1 VPTPN
6 SRRALLRP
14 ALTSALGAAA
24 IVALVVTAAIF
35 LLYFGVYAAYAR
47 GLFEFPFDYDQ
58 GEGFELFDG
67 IRLARGQNIYLDNA
81 VFPYYASNYP
91 PVYRLL
97 LVPLIWLFGP
107 KLVVAR
113 VLTWVMSL
121 GIGLAIF
128 AAVRAAWTRR
138 DSSNAGRAFWLAG
151 AVIAAVCGLAFF
163 AANYVYQIG
172 PLARA
177 HLPMV
182 MFGMFGVLCL
192 ERAFA
197 GPRPARGWATAG
209 VALLLVAGFT
219 KLQAVDALA
228 AGFGLL
234 LLRRPRWGV
243 AALGISAVVS
253 GTIVLALN
261 VATGGQF
268 WLNVVAANV
277 NEYSLDRTW
286 EIYAEF
292 WRLQAPLVLCGV
304 AHVGLDLWTAIRK
317 RSTEPISIWSL
328 YFLGGIALGML
339 TGKWGAGP
347 VYLIAS
353 IGAGAVCAGRLAAR
367 LDSSLVKRIGAGPG
381 LALAALAFSGLLVWQ
396 AGLNIHLPTSGR
408 LFGALARVL
417 GVESRSSYPPF
428 AYYDSVGYTQ
438 LGHLLDPAD
447 IANGWEI
454 VAAVRNAP
462 GPVWSEE
469 AMLTLLAG
477 KDVLTNPTQLYNLS
491 KAGLL
496 DTRDMISRIRRR
508 EFGLVIFRAQFYPDD
523 VKDAIGQ
530 NYRWARS
537 IKMNGFDYWLLEP
550 LER

>member
-1 VPTPN
+1 MPTPI
-6 SRRALLRP
+6 SRHALLRP
-14 ALTSALGAAA
+14 APTSLLSGAA
-24 IVALVVTAAIF
+24 IVALLVTTAIF
-35 LLYFGVYAAYAR
+35 LLYFAVYVVYAR
-47 GLFEFPFDYDQ
+47 GLFQFPFDYDQ

-81 VFPYYASNYP
+81 IYPFYASNYP

-97 LVPLIWLFGP
+97 LVPLIWIFGP

-113 VLTWVMSL
+113 LLTWVMSL
-121 GIGLAIF
+121 GIGLVIF
-128 AAVRAAWTRR
+128 AAVRDAWNRR
-138 DSSNAGRAFWLAG
+138 DSDRPGRAIGLAG
-151 AVIAAVCGLAFF
+151 LAIAGICGLSFF

-182 MFGMFGVLCL
+182 MFGMAGVLCL

-197 GPRPARGWATAG
+197 ASRLARGWVLAG

-228 AGFGLL
+228 AGFGFLL
-234 LLRRPRWGV
+234 LHRPRWGV
-243 AALGISAVVS
+243 AALLVSAAVS
-253 GTIVLALN
+253 GAVVLALN
-261 VATGGQF
+261 LATGGQF

-292 WRLQAPLVLCGV
+292 WRLQAPLILCGV
-304 AHVGLDLWTAIRK
+304 AHVALDIGTAIRK

-367 LDSSLVKRIGAGPG
+367 AAAGMATRIGGGPG
-381 LALAALAFSGLLVWQ
+381 LALTALAFSGLFIWQ

-417 GVESRSSYPPF
+417 GAEARSSYPPF
-428 AYYDSVGYTQ
+428 AYYD
-438 LGHLLDPAD
+438 
-447 IANGWEI
+447 
-454 VAAVRNAP
+454 
-462 GPVWSEE
+462 
-469 AMLTLLAG
+469 
-477 KDVLTNPTQLYNLS
+477 
-491 KAGLL
+491 
-496 DTRDMISRIRRR
+496 
-508 EFGLVIFRAQFYPDD
+508 
-523 VKDAIGQ
+523 
-530 NYRWARS
+530 
-537 IKMNGFDYWLLEP
+537 
-550 LER
+550 

>member
-1 VPTPN
+1 MPTPI
-6 SRRALLRP
+6 SRRALPRAARHSILG
-14 ALTSALGAAA
+14 GAA
-24 IVALVVTAAIF
+24 ILALLVTAAVF
-35 LLYFGVYAAYAR
+35 LLYFAVYVAYAR
-47 GLFEFPFDYDQ
+47 GLFQFPFDYDQ

-81 VFPYYASNYP
+81 VYPFYASNYP

-97 LVPLIWLFGP
+97 LVPLIWIFGP

-113 VLTWVMSL
+113 MLTWVMSL
-121 GIGLAIF
+121 GIGFVIF

-138 DSSNAGRAFWLAG
+138 DSGPPSRAMALG
-151 AVIAAVCGLAFF
+151 GLVIAGVCGLSFF

-182 MFGMFGVLCL
+182 MFGMAGVFCL
-192 ERAFA
+192 ERAFSTS
-197 GPRPARGWATAG
+197 PPAKGWVVG
-209 VALLLVAGFT
+209 GIALLLIAGFT

-228 AGFGLL
+228 AGFGFLML
-234 LLRRPRWGV
+234 QRPRWGV
-243 AALGISAVVS
+243 TALGIAAAVA
-253 GTIVLALN
+253 GAIVLALN
-261 VATGGQF
+261 MVTGGQF

-277 NEYSLDRTW
+277 NEYNLDRTW

-292 WRLQAPLVLCGV
+292 WRLQAPLILCGV
-304 AHVGLDLWTAIRK
+304 AHVALDVGTAIRK
-317 RSTEPISIWSL
+317 RSIEPISVWSL

-367 LDSSLVKRIGAGPG
+367 ATTVLGAQIGGG
-381 LALAALAFSGLLVWQ
+381 QGFALAALAFSGLFVWQ
-396 AGLNIHLPTSGR
+396 AGLNVHLPTSGR

-417 GVESRSSYPPF
+417 GVEGRSSYPPF

-447 IANGWEI
+447 IANGWDI
-454 VAAVRNAP
+454 VAAVRDAP

-477 KDVLTNPTQLYNLS
+477 KDVVTNPTQLYNLS
-491 KAGLL
+491 RAGML
-496 DTRDMISRIRRR
+496 DTRDMITRIRRR
-508 EFGLVIFRAQFYPDD
+508 EFGLVVFRAQFYPDD

-550 LER
+550 LTP

>member
-1 VPTPN
+1 MPTPN
-6 SRRALLRP
+6 SRRALGRP

-24 IVALVVTAAIF
+24 IVALVVAAAIF
-35 LLYFGVYAAYAR
+35 LLYFAVYAAYAR
-47 GLFEFPFDYDQ
+47 GLFAFPFDYDQ

-81 VFPYYASNYP
+81 VYPFYASNYP

-97 LVPLIWLFGP
+97 LVPLIWIFGP

-113 VLTWVMSL
+113 LLTWVMSL

-128 AAVRAAWTRR
+128 AAVRLAWARR
-138 DSSNAGRAFWLAG
+138 DSDSASRSVGLTG
-151 AVIAAVCGLAFF
+151 AVVAIVCGLSFF

-182 MFGMFGVLCL
+182 MFGMLGVLAL
-192 ERAFA
+192 DRAFA
-197 GPRPARGWATAG
+197 RSRPARGWVAAG

-219 KLQAVDALA
+219 KLQAVDALV
-228 AGFGLL
+228 AGFGFL

-243 AALGISAVVS
+243 AALGIAAGVS
-253 GTIVLALN
+253 GVIVLVLN
-261 VATGGQF
+261 AATGGQF

-292 WRLQAPLVLCGV
+292 WRLQAPLILCGA
-304 AHVGLDLWTAIRK
+304 AHVALDVGTAIRR
-317 RSTEPISIWSL
+317 RSIGSISIWSL
-328 YFLGGIALGML
+328 YFLGGMALGML

-347 VYLIAS
+347 VYLIAA

-367 LDSSLVKRIGAGPG
+367 ATSFLTRRIGAGPG
-381 LALAALAFSGLLVWQ
+381 LALSALAFSGLLVWQ
-396 AGLNIHLPTSGR
+396 AGLNVHLPTSGR
-408 LFGALARVL
+408 LFGAVARVL
-417 GVESRSSYPPF
+417 GVEGRSSYPPF

-454 VAAVRNAP
+454 VAAARNAP

-477 KDVLTNPTQLYNLS
+477 KDVVTNPTQLYNLS
-491 KAGLL
+491 KAGML
-496 DTRDMISRIRRR
+496 DTRDMIARLRRR

-523 VKDAIGQ
+523 VKEAIGQ

-550 LER
+550 LSR